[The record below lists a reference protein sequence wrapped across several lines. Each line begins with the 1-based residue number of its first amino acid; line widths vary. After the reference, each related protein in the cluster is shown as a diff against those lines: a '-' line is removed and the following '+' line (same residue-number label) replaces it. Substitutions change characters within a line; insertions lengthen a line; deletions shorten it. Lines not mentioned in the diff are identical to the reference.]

1 MSESGHDLDLKY
13 VSLWVIQI
21 MHSYKLNET
30 IEEILG
36 KNSTV
41 TEVAKIWLSSFT
53 AGELSS
59 FQNI

>member
-1 MSESGHDLDLKY
+1 MSESGHDLDLKH